1 MRLDTSKGQ
10 VSSGSLTRGEDN
22 IAERRGFKERH
33 LLLDGGPE
41 SFRPP
46 EGDGRV
52 PPPFFGRTVPLL
64 TVGRKGSAG
73 IIGLAVGHKHT
84 QTCTM
89 RV

>member
-10 VSSGSLTRGEDN
+10 VSSGPLTREEN
-22 IAERRGFKERH
+22 KMRRGEERH

-52 PPPFFGRTVPLL
+52 PLPFFGRTVPLL

-84 QTCTM
+84 H
-89 RV
+89 VP